1 MQLGGGGIG
10 LWEPGGRVR
19 GYLVT
24 GMDGKPISAIC
35 YVQLELELGDFQG
48 VYMIVMVLQEVIGND
63 DAYDLEPRAQRRDVI
78 HTVWTC

>member
-35 YVQLELELGDFQG
+35 YVQLELELGDGRFPRRIHDSNG
-48 VYMIVMVLQEVIGND
+48 F
-63 DAYDLEPRAQRRDVI
+63 ASSYDYCQ
-78 HTVWTC
+78 